1 MLPSV
6 RNNGYLKC
14 RVKYVLIRWMIL
26 TCVDSCGC
34 DICVWFGKGFCASAK
49 VWKTFGFPDSR
60 ARSHA
65 PKPPAAASICIRLRY
80 MFTFAFANI
89 ISHFCKSSSPNYPIC
104 ARIVSGT
111 LAISSSIPA
120 GFLPPA

>member
-60 ARSHA
+60 ARSHGA
-65 PKPPAAASICIRLRY
+65 EPSAACKHER
-80 MFTFAFANI
+80 MFLLHA
-89 ISHFCKSSSPNYPIC
+89 HFCLHVHYNINGEKI
-104 ARIVSGT
+104 
-111 LAISSSIPA
+111 L
-120 GFLPPA
+120 

>member
-89 ISHFCKSSSPNYPIC
+89 IAWKTVIC
-104 ARIVSGT
+104 YWQLKRFGIQKRARA
-111 LAISSSIPA
+111 LQPKMRR
-120 GFLPPA
+120 L